1 AVARPP
7 LDQVY
12 LGILAGLRVLLIL
25 LSGFFSGSETALMTL
40 NRYRL
45 RHLANE
51 GHGGARRAKYLLE
64 RTDRL
69 IGLILLGNN
78 FVNIL
83 ASALATAI
91 ALDIWGEPGIA
102 IATGGMTLVV
112 LIFAEVA
119 PKTLATRHPERLAFF
134 ASYIYVPLLRV
145 MYPIVYLINLMANQV
160 LKLFG
165 ATQVQTN
172 EDALSREEL
181 RTVLA
186 DSGKKIPKAH
196 VDMLLNVLDLEQ
208 VTVNDVMVPRNDIV
222 GIDLDEPWNV
232 IVGQV
237 VNSPHGRLLAYREN
251 IDNAV
256 GLLQVRKVF
265 IPARNASLTHEGL
278 EKQLQELYFIPENT
292 PLNVQLLNFQREKRR
307 SALVVD
313 EYGDIQGLLTVE
325 DILQEIVGEFTDD
338 AYAAPPEIQLQDNGQ
353 YLIDGATPVRTLNRE
368 LGWDLNTDGPKT
380 LNGVI
385 LEQLESLPDV
395 GAELHIADCVVE
407 VIALDG
413 NAVETARVTPAP
425 DTGETVAPDEIV

>member
-1 AVARPP
+1 M
-7 LDQVY
+7 
-12 LGILAGLRVLLIL
+12 LLIL
-25 LSGFFSGSETALMTL
+25 LSGFFSGSETALMRL

-51 GHGGARRAKYLLE
+51 GHGGARRAQQLLQQ
-64 RTDRL
+64 TDRL

-83 ASALATAI
+83 ASAIATA
-91 ALDIWGEPGIA
+91 LSLKIWGETGIA

-119 PKTLATRHPERLAFF
+119 PKTLATRHPERLAFI
-134 ASYIYVPLLRV
+134 ASYVYVPLLKLL
-145 MYPIVYLINLMANQV
+145 YPLVYLVNLMANLV

-165 ATQVQTN
+165 ASQAQAD

-208 VTVNDVMVPRNDIV
+208 VTVNDVMVPRNEIV
-222 GIDLDEPWNV
+222 GIDLDEPWDKMLEQ
-232 IVGQV
+232 I
-237 VNSPHGRLLAYREN
+237 VNSPHGRLLAYREH
-251 IDNAV
+251 IDQAV

-265 IPARNASLTHEGL
+265 IPARNASLTRTLL

-292 PLNVQLLNFQREKRR
+292 SHNVQLLNFQREKRR
-307 SALVVD
+307 TSLVVD

-325 DILQEIVGEFTDD
+325 DILQEIVGE
-338 AYAAPPEIQLQDNGQ
+338 
-353 YLIDGATPVRTLNRE
+353 
-368 LGWDLNTDGPKT
+368 
-380 LNGVI
+380 
-385 LEQLESLPDV
+385 
-395 GAELHIADCVVE
+395 
-407 VIALDG
+407 
-413 NAVETARVTPAP
+413 
-425 DTGETVAPDEIV
+425 